1 MLPFDNLNIKY
12 LSFIEFIS
20 KYTLGI
26 YCMHRLVARFVN
38 EAFVKIGLEKSSFL
52 SCVLIYI
59 LSFVISL
66 IIFKIPSKYAKT
78 LVN

>member
-1 MLPFDNLNIKY
+1 
-12 LSFIEFIS
+12 
-20 KYTLGI
+20 
-26 YCMHRLVARFVN
+26 MHRLVARFVN